1 MFQKYSNLVSSGT
14 LWEFP
19 APSFMIGRC
28 VKSTQLPSYTWTE
41 TWLPLLN
48 SLLTFTDWHNLRDS
62 WCMSP
67 EWQISEDSDLRII
80 VSCMF
85 CHIQNDHEVMDT
97 YYGDTKKENETYH
110 KIISMSSPLT
120 KNRQV
125 QSFCRGLNKP
135 KRTTSKLAESKKIG
149 KIETILKESLPEQ
162 YGTIKLQVPSSQ
174 SEVIPKTNPNKPLLG
189 GFFLQNYDTFA
200 VFDPPK
206 SGKFVIGKL
215 GGKYRIHGY
224 SGIY

>member
-1 MFQKYSNLVSSGT
+1 MNNWRNIWGFCVLESFKLIISIVAPFYRVAPMPPNPRQPLSATRTRRFPRSKPITTSWEWIGPLTSRHEATNHKTYMFQKYSNLVSSGT

-97 YYGDTKKENETYH
+97 YYGDTKRRKWN
-110 KIISMSSPLT
+110 IS
-120 KNRQV
+120 
-125 QSFCRGLNKP
+125 
-135 KRTTSKLAESKKIG
+135 
-149 KIETILKESLPEQ
+149 
-162 YGTIKLQVPSSQ
+162 
-174 SEVIPKTNPNKPLLG
+174 
-189 GFFLQNYDTFA
+189 
-200 VFDPPK
+200 
-206 SGKFVIGKL
+206 
-215 GGKYRIHGY
+215 
-224 SGIY
+224 